1 MAQASEGPDGR
12 RSSPAGALARLRAGG
27 DLLTKSDGL
36 IANAMLADPHAIVL
50 ASIGEIAEM
59 SGTSEAAVSRLARR
73 LGFSGFP
80 EFRVALA
87 QDLVL
92 SPEDLHE
99 NVEVG
104 DETEEIIRKTTTSN
118 IRALRDTQ
126 AILDPVAVRT
136 AIDLLMAARRMVFM
150 GVGGSAIVARDAYH
164 KFLRTGRA
172 ISELTDTHEQAMFA
186 ALCTADDLFV
196 IISHSGAT
204 GDLIDTA
211 QTAKERGA
219 KIIAIT
225 HFGRPPLARLADVHL
240 GTSSRETRYRPEAL
254 SSRIAAL
261 NILDILY
268 LGVASRMDRQMET
281 NLAAIRQAVAPK
293 RR

>member
-1 MAQASEGPDGR
+1 M
-12 RSSPAGALARLRAGG
+12 
-27 DLLTKSDGL
+27 
-36 IANAMLADPHAIVL
+36 IAKAVLGDPHAIVL
-50 ASIGEIAEM
+50 ASMSEIADM

-87 QDLVL
+87 QDLVV
-92 SPEDLHE
+92 SPEDMHE
-99 NVEVG
+99 NIEVG
-104 DETEEIIRKTTTSN
+104 DDAETIIRKTTTSN

-126 AILDPVAVRT
+126 AILDATAVEAAIGLLWEAGRT
-136 AIDLLMAARRMVFM
+136 AFF
-150 GVGGSAIVARDAYH
+150 GVGGSAIVARDAHH

-172 ISELTDTHEQAMFA
+172 ILQLTDTHEQAMFA
-186 ALCTADDLFV
+186 ALCTGDDLLV

-204 GDLIDTA
+204 AELVDTA
-211 QTAKERGA
+211 RTAKERGA
-219 KIIAIT
+219 RIIAIT

-261 NILDILY
+261 NILDVLY
-268 LGVASRMDRQMET
+268 LGVALRMDRQMET
-281 NLAAIRQAVAPK
+281 NLAAIRTAVARK